1 MSTGKLKHIDAECS
15 ISADSLQRAK
25 GKPLLRVPV
34 PNRPLVFE
42 FESEVDRD
50 QAVDVITPILKE
62 AQRKGKAPV
71 ADLQRPTPGL
81 QGPQAALKQK
91 LLQEDRSLL
100 LSSQLSF
107 SSGYSSK
114 LRYLMSHTCTVCQT
128 AILPED

>member
-1 MSTGKLKHIDAECS
+1 MSTGKLKHINVECS
-15 ISADSLQRAK
+15 TSADSLQRAK

-50 QAVDVITPILKE
+50 QAVDVVTPILKE

-71 ADLQRPTPGL
+71 ADSQRPTPGL

-91 LLQEDRSLL
+91 LLQEDRSFCFQASFLFLL
-100 LSSQLSF
+100 VTLPSQD
-107 SSGYSSK
+107 
-114 LRYLMSHTCTVCQT
+114 T
-128 AILPED
+128 